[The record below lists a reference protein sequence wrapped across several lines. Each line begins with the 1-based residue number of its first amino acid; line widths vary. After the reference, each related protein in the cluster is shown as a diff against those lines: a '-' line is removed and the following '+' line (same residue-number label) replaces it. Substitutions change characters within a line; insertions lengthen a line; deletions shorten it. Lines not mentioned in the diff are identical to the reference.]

1 MNMKNTGSQFEPS
14 DASALAP
21 VTVTTPIKT
30 MEGGYNEPGLPKP
43 PAGYG
48 AKQSVGPMPGGCF

>member
-1 MNMKNTGSQFEPS
+1 MDKGSQFDPT
-14 DASALAP
+14 DARAMGPLKVNA
-21 VTVTTPIKT
+21 PIKT

-48 AKQSVGPMPGGCF
+48 SKLGFEPNVPNSIGC